1 MIIKQKKK
9 KNLGIHQLTLFNIIS
24 CLNNL
29 IILQK
34 SFCYLLH
41 IDKHLVIRIEVFCSQ
56 DSIGKLFT
64 MSKTCKHARKS
75 LQIHL
80 WQKFQITKTCLPDL
94 LNKIQISVTFITL
107 F

>member
-64 MSKTCKHARKS
+64 MRKHASMLVSLYKYTCGRNSKLRKPA
-75 LQIHL
+75 
-80 WQKFQITKTCLPDL
+80 FQTYMY
-94 LNKIQISVTFITL
+94 
-107 F
+107 

>member
-1 MIIKQKKK
+1 MIIKQKK

-34 SFCYLLH
+34 SFCHLLH

-56 DSIGKLFT
+56 DSTGKLFT

-75 LQIHL
+75 LQIVVL